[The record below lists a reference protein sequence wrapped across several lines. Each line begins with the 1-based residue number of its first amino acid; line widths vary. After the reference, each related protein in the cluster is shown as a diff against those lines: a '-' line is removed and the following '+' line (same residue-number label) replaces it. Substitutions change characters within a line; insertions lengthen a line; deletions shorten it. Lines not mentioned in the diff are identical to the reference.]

1 MTKKSFPYS
10 TFNRH
15 HSLCICNCSVWIEN
29 LISDN
34 IFLSF
39 VQVSPDWS
47 IPTWRAPT
55 TSSSRAK
62 PKLESAATFLSSETL
77 HCQNH
82 PLLPYSFENSQ
93 GPLCNILNSQRLL
106 QYNTEPI
113 HPKGFAVSCVGHVGS
128 LWPLAFDKLLRT
140 VMFLKRTDLFY
151 NKHRI
156 C

>member
-106 QYNTEPI
+106 QNNMEPK
-113 HPKGFAVSCVGHVGS
+113 HPKGLAVSCVGHVTVLHRGS
-128 LWPLAFDKLLRT
+128 FDSLHDDK
-140 VMFLKRTDLFY
+140 KAK
-151 NKHRI
+151 NNN
-156 C
+156 